1 MSVANTLGYEG
12 YALPVGTI
20 FPFIGRTLPNPVEA
34 GVLACDGA
42 FYSPTAWPDLFA
54 ALGYAYG
61 QNGNLFRVPDLAT
74 ADNSFLTGAAVTDP
88 ARQTGSVVLEA
99 PAGRTLTAA
108 NIPSFSFKTSTLDS
122 LSLQH
127 RGFAYITEGTT
138 QNRLSNTAGSAASGT
153 LTAVNASVNSGA
165 AACGVDSVLK
175 TITYR
180 NNVPTTLPDTQYSVA
195 GDFNPQYVSVIYLIK
210 ARYSLPPLVSSSTP
224 NVPPPTSNIYNNNKS
239 LGGFTD
245 FGGAIQF
252 AYY

>member
-1 MSVANTLGYEG
+1 MSVSNTLGYEG
-12 YALPVGTI
+12 YPLPVGTI
-20 FPFIGRTLPNPVEA
+20 FPFIGSTLPNPVES
-34 GVLACDGA
+34 GLLVCDGSA
-42 FYSPTAWPDLFA
+42 YSPTEWSDLFN

-61 QNGNLFRVPDLAT
+61 QSGTDFRVPALNT
-74 ADNSFLTGAAVTDP
+74 ADNSFLTGAAFTDP

-122 LSLQH
+122 LS
-127 RGFAYITEGTT
+127 IVGTGIPYLT
-138 QNRLSNTAGSAASGT
+138 SGGTNTNRLSNNSGSAASGA
-153 LTAVNASVNSGA
+153 LIAVNASVNTGA
-165 AACGVDSVLK
+165 ATCLLGPDIKISH
-175 TITYR
+175 R
-180 NNVPTTLPDTQYSVA
+180 NNTPTTLPDTQYSVA